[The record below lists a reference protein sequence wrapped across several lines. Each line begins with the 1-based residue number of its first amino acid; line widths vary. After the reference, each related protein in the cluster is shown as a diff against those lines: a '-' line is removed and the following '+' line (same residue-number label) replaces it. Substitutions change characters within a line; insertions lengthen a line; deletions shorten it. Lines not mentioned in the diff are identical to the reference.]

1 MTKPVESSRVR
12 KAQRSMSLECGKR
25 ILRKQCGRHPR
36 LANRGCRPHCFR
48 SIRFP
53 HSKDMLRC
61 AFLTLDDSSGFVI
74 DDELA
79 YPPLAALGWRVEAIS
94 WRTTPCDW
102 RAYDAVVIRSTW
114 DYIADP
120 DAGLNRRSRK

>member
-1 MTKPVESSRVR
+1 
-12 KAQRSMSLECGKR
+12 
-25 ILRKQCGRHPR
+25 
-36 LANRGCRPHCFR
+36 
-48 SIRFP
+48 
-53 HSKDMLRC
+53 MLRC
-61 AFLTLDDSSGFVI
+61 AFLTLDNSSGFVI

-94 WRTTPCDW
+94 WRTTPGDW

-120 DAGLNRRSRK
+120 DAGLNRRSRKRRSRDQASGRAERARSLPFFAAISASEKGVFIAGW